1 MKKEITVTKALSD
14 LNVLTGRIE
23 KETDKLTVL
32 STKLKFKNVL
42 KDKNINVDDFKN
54 EVKANYQS
62 ILDLI
67 KNRDII
73 KSAIILSNAKTKV
86 VIAGKE
92 YTIAEAI
99 DKKNR
104 IALETDLL
112 MKLKSEFVT
121 KSKQVTNFN
130 DKLEAQID
138 KEREIMLSG
147 DNAKNKDIVKT
158 AEELATAKRESNSV
172 ELVDPLNIEKVINEL
187 EDGIMSFKAEVD
199 QQLSV
204 SNAITLI
211 EIDI

>member
-1 MKKEITVTKALSD
+1 MKQITVTKALSD
-14 LNVLTGRIE
+14 LNVLTSRIE

-32 STKLKFKNVL
+32 SAKLKSKNVL
-42 KDKNINVDDFKN
+42 KDKNIKVDDFKN

-67 KNRDII
+67 RNRDVI

-92 YTIAEAI
+92 YTVAEAI

-112 MKLKSEFVT
+112 MKLKSEFAT
-121 KSKQVTNFN
+121 KSKQVVNFN

-172 ELVDPLNIEKVINEL
+172 ELVDALNIEKVINEL
-187 EDGIMSFKAEVD
+187 EDSIMSFKAEVD
-199 QQLSV
+199 QQLSI

-211 EIDI
+211 EVEI

>member
-1 MKKEITVTKALSD
+1 MKQITVTKALSD
-14 LNVLTGRIE
+14 LNVLTSRIE

-32 STKLKFKNVL
+32 SAKLKSKNVL
-42 KDKNINVDDFKN
+42 KDKNIKVDDFKN

-67 KNRDII
+67 RNRDVI

-92 YTIAEAI
+92 YTVAEAI

-112 MKLKSEFVT
+112 MKLKSEFAT
-121 KSKQVTNFN
+121 KSKQVVNFN

-147 DNAKNKDIVKT
+147 DRGRRPTIH
-158 AEELATAKRESNSV
+158 L
-172 ELVDPLNIEKVINEL
+172 L
-187 EDGIMSFKAEVD
+187 
-199 QQLSV
+199 
-204 SNAITLI
+204 
-211 EIDI
+211 

>member
-86 VIAGKE
+86 VIADKE

>member
-1 MKKEITVTKALSD
+1 MKQITVTKALSD
-14 LNVLTGRIE
+14 LNVLTSRIE

-32 STKLKFKNVL
+32 STKLKSKKVL
-42 KDKNINVDDFKN
+42 KDKNIEVDDFKN

-67 KNRDII
+67 KNRDVI

-86 VIAGKE
+86 IIADKE
-92 YTIAEAI
+92 YTVAEAI

-112 MKLKSEFVT
+112 MKLKSELIT

-158 AEELATAKRESNSV
+158 AEELAIAKRENNSV

-187 EDGIMSFKAEVD
+187 EDSIMSFKAEVD
-199 QQLSV
+199 QQLSI

-211 EIDI
+211 EVEI

>member
-1 MKKEITVTKALSD
+1 MKQITVTKALSD
-14 LNVLTGRIE
+14 LNVLTSRIE

-32 STKLKFKNVL
+32 SAKLKSKNVL
-42 KDKNINVDDFKN
+42 KDKNIKVDDFKN

-67 KNRDII
+67 KNRDVI

-86 VIAGKE
+86 IIADKE
-92 YTIAEAI
+92 YTVAEAI

-104 IALETDLL
+104 IALETNLL
-112 MKLKSEFVT
+112 MKLKSELAT

-158 AEELATAKRESNSV
+158 AEELATAKRENNSV

-187 EDGIMSFKAEVD
+187 EDSIMSFKAEVD
-199 QQLSV
+199 QQLSI
-204 SNAITLI
+204 SNATTLI
-211 EIDI
+211 EVEI

>member
-32 STKLKFKNVL
+32 STKLKSKNVL
-42 KDKNINVDDFKN
+42 KDKNTNVDDFKN

-86 VIAGKE
+86 MIAGKE
-92 YTIAEAI
+92 YTVAEAI

-130 DKLEAQID
+130 DKLETQID

-187 EDGIMSFKAEVD
+187 EDSIMSFKAEVD

-211 EIDI
+211 EIDM

>member
-1 MKKEITVTKALSD
+1 MKQITVTKALSD
-14 LNVLTGRIE
+14 VKVLTDRIE

-32 STKLKFKNVL
+32 STKLKSKKVL
-42 KDKNINVDDFKN
+42 KDKNIEVDDFKN

-67 KNRDII
+67 KNRDVI

-86 VIAGKE
+86 IIADKE
-92 YTIAEAI
+92 YTVAEAI

-104 IALETDLL
+104 IALEADLL
-112 MKLKSEFVT
+112 MKLKSELIT

-158 AEELATAKRESNSV
+158 AEELATAKRENNSV

-187 EDGIMSFKAEVD
+187 EDSIMSFKAEVD
-199 QQLSV
+199 QQLSI
-204 SNAITLI
+204 SNAVTLI
-211 EIDI
+211 EVEI

>member
-1 MKKEITVTKALSD
+1 MKQITVTKALSD
-14 LNVLTGRIE
+14 LNVLTSRIE

-32 STKLKFKNVL
+32 SAKLKSKNVL
-42 KDKNINVDDFKN
+42 KDKNIKVDDFKN

-67 KNRDII
+67 RNRDVI

-92 YTIAEAI
+92 YTVAEAI

-112 MKLKSEFVT
+112 MKLKSEFAT
-121 KSKQVTNFN
+121 KSKQVVNFN

-138 KEREIMLSG
+138 KETEIMLSG

-172 ELVDPLNIEKVINEL
+172 ELVDALNIEKVINEL
-187 EDGIMSFKAEVD
+187 EDSIMSFKAEVD
-199 QQLSV
+199 QQLSI

-211 EIDI
+211 EVEI

>member
-1 MKKEITVTKALSD
+1 MKQITVTKALSD

-32 STKLKFKNVL
+32 STKLKSKNVL
-42 KDKNINVDDFKN
+42 KDKNTNVDDFKN

-92 YTIAEAI
+92 YTVAEAI

-187 EDGIMSFKAEVD
+187 EDSIMSFKAEVD

-211 EIDI
+211 EIDM

>member
-1 MKKEITVTKALSD
+1 MKQITVTKALSD
-14 LNVLTGRIE
+14 LNVLTSRIE

-32 STKLKFKNVL
+32 SAKLKSKNVL
-42 KDKNINVDDFKN
+42 KDKNIKVDDFKN

-67 KNRDII
+67 RNRDVI
-73 KSAIILSNAKTKV
+73 KSEIILSNAKTKV

-92 YTIAEAI
+92 YTVAEAI

-112 MKLKSEFVT
+112 MKLKSEFAT
-121 KSKQVTNFN
+121 KSKQVVNFN

-172 ELVDPLNIEKVINEL
+172 ELVDALNIEKVINEL
-187 EDGIMSFKAEVD
+187 EDSIMSFKAEVD
-199 QQLSV
+199 QQLSI

-211 EIDI
+211 EVEI

>member
-1 MKKEITVTKALSD
+1 MKQITVTKALSD
-14 LNVLTGRIE
+14 VKVLTDRIE

-32 STKLKFKNVL
+32 STKLKSKKVL
-42 KDKNINVDDFKN
+42 KDKNIEVDDFKN

-67 KNRDII
+67 KNRDVI

-86 VIAGKE
+86 IIADKE
-92 YTIAEAI
+92 YTVAEAI

-104 IALETDLL
+104 IALEADLL
-112 MKLKSEFVT
+112 MKLKSELIT

-147 DNAKNKDIVKT
+147 DNAKNKDIVTT
-158 AEELATAKRESNSV
+158 AEELAKAKRENNSV
-172 ELVDPLNIEKVINEL
+172 ELVDSLNVEKLITELSNDIEL
-187 EDGIMSFKAEVD
+187 FRAEVD
-199 QQLSV
+199 QQLSI
-204 SNAITLI
+204 SNATTLI
-211 EIDI
+211 EVEI

>member
-1 MKKEITVTKALSD
+1 MKQITVTKALSD
-14 LNVLTGRIE
+14 LNVLTSRIE

-32 STKLKFKNVL
+32 SAKLKSKNVL
-42 KDKNINVDDFKN
+42 KDKNIKVDDFKN

-67 KNRDII
+67 RNRDVI

-92 YTIAEAI
+92 YTVAEAI

-104 IALETDLL
+104 IALEADLL
-112 MKLKSEFVT
+112 MKLKSELIT

-158 AEELATAKRESNSV
+158 AEELATAKRENNSV

-187 EDGIMSFKAEVD
+187 EDSIMSFKAEVD
-199 QQLSV
+199 QQLSI
-204 SNAITLI
+204 SNAVTLI
-211 EIDI
+211 EVEI

>member
-32 STKLKFKNVL
+32 STKLKSKNVL
-42 KDKNINVDDFKN
+42 KDKNTNVDDFKN

-67 KNRDII
+67 KNRDVI

-86 VIAGKE
+86 IIAGKE
-92 YTIAEAI
+92 YTVAEAI

-112 MKLKSEFVT
+112 MKLKSEFAT
-121 KSKQVTNFN
+121 KSKQVANFN
-130 DKLEAQID
+130 DKLETQID

-187 EDGIMSFKAEVD
+187 EDSIMSFKAEVD

-211 EIDI
+211 EIDM

>member
-32 STKLKFKNVL
+32 SIKLKSKNVL
-42 KDKNINVDDFKN
+42 KDKNTNVDDFKN

-86 VIAGKE
+86 MIAGKE
-92 YTIAEAI
+92 YTVAEAI

-112 MKLKSEFVT
+112 MKLKSEFAT
-121 KSKQVTNFN
+121 KSKQVVNFN

-172 ELVDPLNIEKVINEL
+172 ELVDALNIEKVINEL
-187 EDGIMSFKAEVD
+187 EDSIMSFKAEVD
-199 QQLSV
+199 QQLSI

-211 EIDI
+211 EVEI

>member
-1 MKKEITVTKALSD
+1 MKQITVTKALSD
-14 LNVLTGRIE
+14 LNVLTSRIE

-32 STKLKFKNVL
+32 STKLKSKKVL
-42 KDKNINVDDFKN
+42 KDKNIEVDDFKN

-67 KNRDII
+67 KNRDVI

-86 VIAGKE
+86 IIANKE
-92 YTIAEAI
+92 YTVAEAI

-112 MKLKSEFVT
+112 MKLKSELIT

-158 AEELATAKRESNSV
+158 AEELATAKRENNSV

-187 EDGIMSFKAEVD
+187 EDSIMSFKAEVD
-199 QQLSV
+199 QQLSI
-204 SNAITLI
+204 SNAVTLI